1 MEGTKTLQVRISEQ
15 FSRDLEETYQYGIET
30 FGLTQAQLYEK
41 EIWELIERL
50 TTNYLLFPECHHLI
64 TKSRMYRWIILDAH
78 SLIYRLQKNEIQV
91 LRLIHAR
98 RSINQIKAARS
109 VRM

>member
-15 FSRDLEETYQYGIET
+15 FSRDLE
-30 FGLTQAQLYEK
+30 QAQLYEK

-91 LRLIHAR
+91 LRLIHTR